1 MKQSIREVKGRHIFD
16 SRGNPTI
23 RCRVI
28 LEDGSCGIAAVP
40 SGASTGKKEAL
51 ELRDGEEA
59 YGGKGVFHA
68 IWNVNND
75 LSTLLCGKNSLGQE
89 EIDRSMIL
97 LDGTENKSR
106 LGANAILAVSLANA
120 HASAAS
126 LGLPLYRY
134 IGGAGSYT
142 LPLPFMNVL
151 NGGRHA
157 DNLLDIQEF
166 MIVPVGATTF
176 AQAMKMGTE
185 VYHALGKRLR
195 EQKFFTGRG
204 DEGGFAPQVSNEL
217 QALELILEAVE
228 AVGYQPGKDVALALD
243 AAASEWAVG
252 EGKYRMP
259 KSGREFDSS
268 GLCRFFEELCQS
280 YPLISLEDPLGEED
294 WSGFTELT
302 QRLGNRVQIVGDD
315 LFVTQVK
322 RLETG
327 IKEKACN
334 AVLVK
339 PNQVGTLSETGE
351 TVGRAL
357 SAGYYAMLSHR
368 SGETEDTTIADLAVA
383 YGVGQIKSGAP
394 SGGERTAKYNRL
406 LEIEDELGKKAHL
419 ARWKRI

>member
-1 MKQSIREVKGRHIFD
+1 M
-16 SRGNPTI
+16 
-23 RCRVI
+23 
-28 LEDGSCGIAAVP
+28 
-40 SGASTGKKEAL
+40 
-51 ELRDGEEA
+51 
-59 YGGKGVFHA
+59 
-68 IWNVNND
+68 
-75 LSTLLCGKNSLGQE
+75 LCGKNSLGQE

-204 DEGGFAPQVSNEL
+204 DEGGFAPQVSNER

-243 AAASEWAVG
+243 AFNGMVVQPGETCRRWTPPLPSGLWEKGNTGCPRAAENLTAVG
-252 EGKYRMP
+252 
-259 KSGREFDSS
+259 FV
-268 GLCRFFEELCQS
+268 
-280 YPLISLEDPLGEED
+280 
-294 WSGFTELT
+294 GFL
-302 QRLGNRVQIVGDD
+302 RS
-315 LFVTQVK
+315 FV
-322 RLETG
+322 
-327 IKEKACN
+327 KA
-334 AVLVK
+334 
-339 PNQVGTLSETGE
+339 TL
-351 TVGRAL
+351 
-357 SAGYYAMLSHR
+357 
-368 SGETEDTTIADLAVA
+368 
-383 YGVGQIKSGAP
+383 
-394 SGGERTAKYNRL
+394 
-406 LEIEDELGKKAHL
+406 
-419 ARWKRI
+419 